1 MIKRLKKTVQAER
14 HVNTPEVKVEET
26 QTNPVVETQSTE
38 TSPVVETQS
47 AEVKAVEPKAKKVRY
62 APKSVLQDSAIVRL
76 LKPKAK
82 GESGKSK
89 SAERFNR
96 LHKEVQTVAEYI
108 AAHKEAYQSG
118 AMLARND
125 LRWDLEHGF
134 ISIEAPQ
141 ASQEA

>member
-1 MIKRLKKTVQAER
+1 MIGKRNKKTTVVAEQ
-14 HVNTPEVKVEET
+14 VVDA
-26 QTNPVVETQSTE
+26 PVVETQSVATETE

-47 AEVKAVEPKAKKVRY
+47 TEPKASEPKAKKVRY

-96 LHKEVQTVAEYI
+96 LHKDSQTVAEYI

-141 ASQEA
+141 A

>member
-1 MIKRLKKTVQAER
+1 MIKRLTKKTVQAEQ
-14 HVNTPEVKVEET
+14 HPEVKVEET
-26 QTNPVVETQSTE
+26 KTPVVETQSVE
-38 TSPVVETQS
+38 TTPAPVVETHVETQS
-47 AEVKAVEPKAKKVRY
+47 AVEPKAKKVRY

-141 ASQEA
+141 EA

>member
-1 MIKRLKKTVQAER
+1 MKRNKKTV
-14 HVNTPEVKVEET
+14 VTTPTVEFT
-26 QTNPVVETQSTE
+26 PDVETQSVATTE
-38 TSPVVETQS
+38 VGSAEAIVETQS
-47 AEVKAVEPKAKKVRY
+47 AEVKAIEPKAKKVRY

-76 LKPKAK
+76 LKPNAK
-82 GESGKSK
+82 GESSKSK

-96 LHKEVQTVAEYI
+96 LHKESQTVAEYI

-141 ASQEA
+141 S

>member
-1 MIKRLKKTVQAER
+1 MIGKRNKKVVETTPTVEFI
-14 HVNTPEVKVEET
+14 PD
-26 QTNPVVETQSTE
+26 VETQSAP
-38 TSPVVETQS
+38 PVVETQS
-47 AEVKAVEPKAKKVRY
+47 APTAPVVESKAKKVRY

-76 LKPKAK
+76 LKPNAK
-82 GESGKSK
+82 GESSKSK

-141 ASQEA
+141 S

>member
-1 MIKRLKKTVQAER
+1 MIKRLKKTVQAEQ
-14 HVNTPEVKVEET
+14 VAETPA
-26 QTNPVVETQSTE
+26 VETQSVSTTEVQATE
-38 TSPVVETQS
+38 TKPT
-47 AEVKAVEPKAKKVRY
+47 EPKAKKVRY

-76 LKPKAK
+76 LKPNAK
-82 GESGKSK
+82 GDSSKSK

-96 LHKEVQTVAEYI
+96 LHKDTQTVAEYI

-134 ISIEAPQ
+134 ITIEPQ
-141 ASQEA
+141 A

>member
-1 MIKRLKKTVQAER
+1 MKRNKKTV
-14 HVNTPEVKVEET
+14 VTTPTVEFT
-26 QTNPVVETQSTE
+26 PDVETQSVATME
-38 TSPVVETQS
+38 VGSAEAIVETQS
-47 AEVKAVEPKAKKVRY
+47 AEVKAVETKPKKVRY

-76 LKPKAK
+76 LKPNAK
-82 GESGKSK
+82 GESSKSK

-141 ASQEA
+141 S